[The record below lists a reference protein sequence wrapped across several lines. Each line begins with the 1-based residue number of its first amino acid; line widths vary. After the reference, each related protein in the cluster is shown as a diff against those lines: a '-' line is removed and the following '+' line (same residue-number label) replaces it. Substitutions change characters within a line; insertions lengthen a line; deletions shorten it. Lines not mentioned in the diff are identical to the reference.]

1 MQNPSI
7 GIPQSIIDIGISS
20 SVFNRFNNNNITN
33 KVPVILTNPFI
44 DVYDAIEKDEYFID
58 VLELMERGDCT
69 QNLKEVILYDKNF
82 FEEPVNKGLLYSLSA
97 LIRNLWE

>member
-7 GIPQSIIDIGISS
+7 GIPQSIIDIGISNS
-20 SVFNRFNNNNITN
+20 IFNKFNHSNMTN
-33 KVPVILTNPFI
+33 KVPVILTNPYV

-69 QNLKEVILYDKNF
+69 QKFKDVILYDNKF
-82 FEEPVNKGLLYSLSA
+82 FEEPKNRGLLYSLSA